1 MDSTLCFLSIIYLC
15 CSTLAIYAC
24 IYLTI
29 SLSVEA
35 SAFVA
40 IVFGPSPLPV
50 ISYAQ
55 RTSRPSAHTTSPTF
69 LNDLSC
75 YPRPTCTILATPQ
88 AISLSYLYRLV
99 LSRVAQ
105 PALACFTSH
114 RCSPALPSVSKSCS
128 VTLPSMRSWLQAL
141 RVGSLVHGSIVT
153 R

>member
-1 MDSTLCFLSIIYLC
+1 MLFINYLPLLFHSYHICMHLSYHILVRR
-15 CSTLAIYAC
+15 SKC
-24 IYLTI
+24 IR
-29 SLSVEA
+29 SHRMRSV
-35 SAFVA
+35 
-40 IVFGPSPLPV
+40 IKLHTLPV

-55 RTSRPSAHTTSPTF
+55 RTSRPLAHTTSPTF